1 MTRKLVGYSTVGT
14 NNKEKA
20 EEFYNAIFSFI
31 DAERFSDP
39 TDDRITFWMRDG
51 GKEFVLAIAVPYNG
65 ETASSGNGSM
75 TGISLDSQEEVKQ
88 MYAKA
93 IELGAQDEGEPGMRG
108 GTFYGAYVRDLDGNK
123 LVFFHFS

>member
-51 GKEFVLAIAVPYNG
+51 GKEFLHIKYLQAVKIKVF
-65 ETASSGNGSM
+65 S
-75 TGISLDSQEEVKQ
+75 V
-88 MYAKA
+88 
-93 IELGAQDEGEPGMRG
+93 AQI
-108 GTFYGAYVRDLDGNK
+108 K
-123 LVFFHFS
+123 